1 MGELVP
7 HARNIRPRDGR
18 LAFQQLRIDILHR
31 FADLNDSDANG
42 VEDDVVVGAVACE
55 VVGDGSAGHLDVT

>member
-1 MGELVP
+1 MREISVHGM
-7 HARNIRPRDGR
+7 DGS
-18 LAFQQLRIDILHR
+18 LSSSFGSIS
-31 FADLNDSDANG
+31 FTADLNDSDANG